1 MIQRKKTASFLEL
14 NLHPSVQPEIK
25 HPQSPEP
32 GNAWT
37 HLLASK
43 ICTNLFS
50 PNFITR
56 TQTRQ
61 PPTFTRAGIVLLTGG
76 KASTFARLSSP
87 PISLEN
93 TQISWYSPQTPQ
105 QEAHDVKNPLQPRAA
120 PWCSPG
126 TFWRPST
133 PAARAEPWALQV
145 LPHIQQHALSTSP
158 CWGSLP

>member
-1 MIQRKKTASFLEL
+1 MHPLCTARDKTSPA
-14 NLHPSVQPEIK
+14 
-25 HPQSPEP
+25 PEP
-32 GNAWT
+32 GNALT
-37 HLLASK
+37 YLLASK
-43 ICTNLFS
+43 ICTNVFS
-50 PNFITR
+50 LNFIMR

-61 PPTFTRAGIVLLTGG
+61 PPTFTRAGIVLSTGG

-93 TQISWYSPQTPQ
+93 TQIPWYSPQTPQ
-105 QEAHDVKNPLQPRAA
+105 REAHDVKNPLQPRAA

-145 LPHIQQHALSTSP
+145 ALPHIQQHALSTSP